1 MINRYPLFADS
12 DSTSRATGEPSAP
25 TAPRSLTGTASQTS
39 PWQTNVARHQENKVE
54 QLRSKAG
61 ELALR
66 LAAFPVDGLQ
76 NDGPAL
82 DVIEQLAAQ
91 VLKQVSAVRT
101 GRDYAFGET
110 RGMWRAV
117 QPVQQT

>member
-1 MINRYPLFADS
+1 MRVEQNGS
-12 DSTSRATGEPSAP
+12 DSTGRATGEPSAP
-25 TAPRSLTGTASQTS
+25 PAPRSLTGTASRTS
-39 PWQTNVARHQENKVE
+39 PWQANIARHQENKVE
-54 QLRSKAG
+54 QLRCKAG

-101 GRDYAFGET
+101 GRDHALGET
-110 RGMWRAV
+110 RGMWRAI

>member
-12 DSTSRATGEPSAP
+12 DSASRTSA
-25 TAPRSLTGTASQTS
+25 
-39 PWQTNVARHQENKVE
+39 WQTNVARHQENKVE
-54 QLRSKAG
+54 QLRSTAG
-61 ELALR
+61 ELVLR
-66 LAAFPVDGLQ
+66 LAALPVDGLQ

-101 GRDYAFGET
+101 GRDHALGEG
-110 RGMWRAV
+110 RGMWRAM

>member
-1 MINRYPLFADS
+1 MINYYPTFADP
-12 DSTSRATGEPSAP
+12 DSTDCATGEPSAP
-25 TAPRSLTGTASQTS
+25 PAPRSLTGTASRAST
-39 PWQTNVARHQENKVE
+39 WQTNVARHQENNVK
-54 QLRSKAG
+54 QLRIKAA

-66 LAAFPVDGLQ
+66 LAAFPADGLQ

-82 DVIEQLAAQ
+82 DVIEQLATQ

-101 GRDYAFGET
+101 GRDPALGET
-110 RGMWRAV
+110 RGMWRAM